1 MEFEQ
6 NKVIDE
12 GRQGEATVVE
22 STTPS
27 SNGKRLYVESYGC
40 QMNFSDSEV
49 VASIMTNE
57 GYTTTRNIDEAD
69 VVLINTC
76 SIRENAE
83 TRVRNRLTEFKKR
96 KSDQPELVVGIL
108 GCMAERLK

>member
-1 MEFEQ
+1 MDFEQ

-22 STTPS
+22 SVVPAT
-27 SNGKRLYVESYGC
+27 NGKRLYVESYGC

-57 GYTTTRNIDEAD
+57 GYITTRNIEEAD

-76 SIRENAE
+76 SICC
-83 TRVRNRLTEFKKR
+83 T
-96 KSDQPELVVGIL
+96 SIL
-108 GCMAERLK
+108 MPTSSSR